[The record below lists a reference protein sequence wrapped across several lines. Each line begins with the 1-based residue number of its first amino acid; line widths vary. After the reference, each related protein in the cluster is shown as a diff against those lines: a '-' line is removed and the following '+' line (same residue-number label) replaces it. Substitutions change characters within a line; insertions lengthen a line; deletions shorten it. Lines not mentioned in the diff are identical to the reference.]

1 MRPNK
6 SKGPLISE
14 KKQPLPLAKQSDLIK
29 KKKQDSSKNKIFENE
44 FDMTCEGD
52 IVFLR
57 DFLVPYLS
65 NVYRSLLQQSR
76 TEFLPLWRIREY
88 LGL

>member
-14 KKQPLPLAKQSDLIK
+14 KKQPTPLAKQSDLIK
-29 KKKQDSSKNKIFENE
+29 KKKQDSLKKKIFENE